1 MAGGTG
7 GGREPK
13 LLRSARWAQV
23 CVHAPTH
30 TQAMWGYT
38 FSYLGVEAD
47 EYNTFI
53 TTPSLASNDEKEQRE

>member
-1 MAGGTG
+1 MSPSCSGLPGGL
-7 GGREPK
+7 K
-13 LLRSARWAQV
+13 SV
-23 CVHAPTH
+23 CTRLH